1 MSTCLTAIHFT
12 SESQIICRIWAFAS
26 THLRLDTCRIIL
38 DLIAFSADSRGMA
51 QVNKLLIS
59 HRTHIRAPLHCGHT
73 SLTPLLINSSLVCV
87 SYTTKDALVL
97 HYQRR
102 TRRIGFWVSINGF
115 MYRMR
120 ILALLAWEYC
130 ALSYCALSYSGV
142 GRINTVLNAK
152 N

>member
-59 HRTHIRAPLHCGHT
+59 HRTHIRAPLQHT
-73 SLTPLLINSSLVCV
+73 SFTPLLIDSSLVCV

-97 HYQRR
+97 QYHRR
-102 TRRIGFWVSINGF
+102 TRRIGFRVSINGF
-115 MYRMR
+115 MYGMR
-120 ILALLAWEYC
+120 ILALLARVLR
-130 ALSYCALSYSGV
+130 ALLLRALLLRCGAHQYS
-142 GRINTVLNAK
+142 TNAK